1 MDFLAEVDFREGLQ
15 GERAEVSGE
24 CIPRASL
31 GCLAELPAAH
41 GAAVRFIS
49 IEAFLYVHLP
59 GSLCFEERIKDLL
72 SSAAKDKTQWGS
84 WSAIR
89 EE

>member
-1 MDFLAEVDFREGLQ
+1 MGKEHRGNEQKSV
-15 GERAEVSGE
+15 VN
-24 CIPRASL
+24 ASL
-31 GCLAELPAAH
+31 VLLSAAWQSCLLH
-41 GAAVRFIS
+41 TGDAVHFIS